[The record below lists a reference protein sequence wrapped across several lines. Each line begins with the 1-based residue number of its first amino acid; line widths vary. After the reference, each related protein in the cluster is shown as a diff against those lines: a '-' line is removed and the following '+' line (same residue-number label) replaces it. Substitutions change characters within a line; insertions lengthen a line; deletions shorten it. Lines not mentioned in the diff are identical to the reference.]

1 MIVVF
6 EGCDGIG
13 KTTQLEIVAKR
24 LDELSIKYKI
34 YKFPNSN
41 TDLGKYI
48 RSLLGN
54 EDESTAT
61 LQLLFAFE
69 RQQMLEEMKSYHE
82 RGDIV
87 LVDRFIYSGLVYSK
101 CCKLDMQLFSLVNNL
116 NCTIDLI
123 IHLTTK
129 NIEILK
135 SRIKPNVERFDDEHF
150 QLKVIEEYH
159 NVLDGLMNVF
169 EIEADA
175 PCVEITNLI
184 CGKIVEMK
192 KK

>member
-13 KTTQLEIVAKR
+13 KTTQVDIIAKR
-24 LDELSIKYKI
+24 LDELSLKYKI

-54 EDESTAT
+54 EDKSTT
-61 LQLLFAFE
+61 ILQLLFAIE
-69 RQQMLEEMKSYHE
+69 RQQTLEEMKRYHQL
-82 RGDIV
+82 GYIV

-101 CCKLDMQLFSLVNNL
+101 CCNLDMQLFSLVNNL
-116 NCTIDLI
+116 NCKIDLI

-129 NIEILK
+129 KMEIFK
-135 SRIKPNVERFDDEHF
+135 SRMKPNVERFDCEQF
-150 QLKVIEEYH
+150 QAMVIEEYH
-159 NVLDGLMNVF
+159 NVLDDLKNVF
-169 EIEADA
+169 EVEADA
-175 PCVEITNLI
+175 PCMEITNLI
-184 CGKIVEMK
+184 CGKIVDMNK
-192 KK
+192 